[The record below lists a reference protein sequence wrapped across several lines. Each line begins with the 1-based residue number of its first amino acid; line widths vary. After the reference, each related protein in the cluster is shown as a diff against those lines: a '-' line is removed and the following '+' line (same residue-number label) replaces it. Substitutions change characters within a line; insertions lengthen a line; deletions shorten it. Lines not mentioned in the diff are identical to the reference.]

1 MSDATAAPVLMS
13 KSEVAAQLGTNEST
27 VGRYARRAE
36 DPLPLRY
43 IKGKRN
49 GGFVI
54 VEEFLGWVRRNTCWI
69 TERDQYGPRKEG
81 GSDGRRCRK

>member
-1 MSDATAAPVLMS
+1 MEICSNKEGGEVEYPVTMPARD
-13 KSEVAAQLGTNEST
+13 VAAQLGTNHST
-27 VGRYARRAE
+27 VLEYARRAD

-54 VEEFLGWVRRNTCWI
+54 TADFVEWLERNTCAYS
-69 TERDQYGPRKEG
+69 ERRDHAAPK
-81 GSDGRRCRK
+81 